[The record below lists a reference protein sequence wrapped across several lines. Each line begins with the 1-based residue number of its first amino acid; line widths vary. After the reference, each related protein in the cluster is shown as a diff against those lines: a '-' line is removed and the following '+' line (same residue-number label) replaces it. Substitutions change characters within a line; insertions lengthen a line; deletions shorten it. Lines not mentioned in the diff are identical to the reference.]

1 MRTKLT
7 KCCFLDVSNFC
18 YVHKENLDSLSYQ
31 TSTFVQKEI
40 YVVIMWKV
48 YENCIFWESEVIP
61 SSWWLL
67 REKTHKR
74 KEQKLQQKNHNNKRA
89 TVRHCPSLHLQFE
102 KVLSVLDKTKSEHE
116 ICKSSKVK
124 KRTTLCAPACRLL
137 TIDKKKIPIISSKIW
152 NVLLIVQVFDK
163 NHLAKVLKSNCS
175 KIVPVCPR
183 WHLLIYIWGEVSS
196 EDYNNRT
203 VSLKI
208 ESIG

>member
-40 YVVIMWKV
+40 YVVILWKV
-48 YENCIFWESEVIP
+48 YENCIFWKSEVIP

-152 NVLLIVQVFDK
+152 NVLLLLCRFLIRIIWP
-163 NHLAKVLKSNCS
+163 KSWNPTVVKLSQFAQDGTCS
-175 KIVPVCPR
+175 YIFGVRFPQKTITIELCP
-183 WHLLIYIWGEVSS
+183 
-196 EDYNNRT
+196 
-203 VSLKI
+203 
-208 ESIG
+208 